1 MVNIVTIEEQ
11 RYLVDVG
18 FGAPVPTHPVPL
30 VSGHLCTGI
39 APQSLRLEYKNL
51 LQHTDT
57 SQRVWVYSYR
67 ENDDAQ
73 WKEAYSFVEIEFFP
87 QDYEVINLSTMTC
100 PQSFF
105 TQTVLCIKVI
115 LNEESKEIEGVLILM
130 HNEVKKKIQ
139 GVTDVV
145 EQLESEE
152 HRIRALEKWFGI
164 VLNEAEKK
172 GIVGLATEL
181 TAHAH

>member
-11 RYLVDVG
+11 KFLVDVG
-18 FGAPVPTHPVPL
+18 FGAPVPIRPLPL

-39 APQSLRLEYKNL
+39 VPQSLRLEYKNL
-51 LQHTDT
+51 PQHTDP

-67 ENDDAQ
+67 ENDHAQ

-87 QDYEVINLSTMTC
+87 QDYEVMNLSTMSC

-115 LNEESKEIEGVLILM
+115 LNAESMEIDGVLILM
-130 HNEVKKKIQ
+130 HNEVKKKIN

-145 EQLESEE
+145 EKLANEE
-152 HRIRALEKWFGI
+152 KRIRALEKWFGI
-164 VLNEAEKK
+164 ILNEAEKK

-181 TAHAH
+181 KTHAH